1 MGIIQTIKRWWDSLW
16 QKEAQDRFGVETIE
30 SDVMKAALNDWV
42 NIYQGKPDWTLP
54 DDKGNIDIESF
65 NFAKKLCNETA
76 RLTTL
81 ALGITVEGSA
91 RAEWINGF
99 MESYISRMKNEECE
113 KACAF
118 GYIILKP
125 NGEGID
131 YVMPWDFCPT
141 HQTDGKIDG
150 GIFFDH
156 YHKPGDKWHYTRLEW
171 QRFED
176 VSADVRIF
184 RITNKTYRA
193 TGSNGIGQ
201 ECNIKETVWA
211 NLQEDAAYENIE
223 QPLFSIF
230 KMPLSNNI
238 DMSSPLGVSIFSNAQ
253 KELKS
258 LDIAWTRLED
268 EIFDSQK
275 QIFLGDALIDDPN
288 MAHMRNY
295 ATNGVVD
302 KIGRKM
308 PRYVR
313 LIPGGNS
320 GEEYRE
326 VNPALQA
333 ADRLSGID
341 HFLNLVGVKCGYSTG
356 QFVLNGRSGQM
367 TATQVEADDRETIQL
382 ITQIRDSL
390 KVATDGLIYALDK
403 WADIYNLAPI
413 GVYEVAYDF
422 DDITVN
428 KEEDKLFELQLANQG
443 YMSKARYLVRHLG
456 MTEDE
461 AAAMVAEASL
471 ESMGSE
477 QGGLFGD
484 EFYNSQKEQSQ
495 EKESESRSSGLNGA
509 QTQSLIS
516 IIQQLS
522 AGTITEGQAIN
533 LIATAIGISKEEA
546 RKILAGET

>member
-16 QKEAQDRFGVETIE
+16 KREAQDKFGVETIE

-54 DDKGNIDIESF
+54 DDRGNIDIESF

-81 ALGITVEGSA
+81 ALGITVEGSV
-91 RAEWINGF
+91 RADWLNAF

-118 GYIILKP
+118 GYIVLKP

-141 HQTDGKIDG
+141 HATDSKIDG

-156 YHKPGDKWHYTRLEW
+156 YHEPGDKWYYTRLEW

-176 VSADVRIF
+176 VSEDVRIF
-184 RITNKTYRA
+184 RITNRTYKA
-193 TGSNGIGQ
+193 TGANGIGQ

-211 NLQEDAAYENIE
+211 NLQEDVAYENIE
-223 QPLFSIF
+223 QPLFSVF

-238 DMSSPLGVSIFSNAQ
+238 DMGSPLGVSIFSNAQ

-275 QIFLGDALIDDPN
+275 ITFLGDMLIDEP
-288 MAHMRNY
+288 
-295 ATNGVVD
+295 G
-302 KIGRKM
+302 K
-308 PRYVR
+308 PVR
-313 LIPGGNS
+313 SRFAPGGAADKTGKALPRHVRILPGS
-320 GEEYRE
+320 TTGDEYHE
-326 VNPALQA
+326 VNPAMQT

-356 QFVLNGRSGQM
+356 QFVLNGRTGHV
-367 TATQVEADDRETIQL
+367 TATQVEADDRETIQY
-382 ITQIRDSL
+382 IKQIRDSFQS
-390 KVATDGLIYALDK
+390 ATDGLIYALDK
-403 WADIYNLAPI
+403 YADIYNLAPV
-413 GVYEVAYDF
+413 GAYEVNYDF
-422 DDITVN
+422 GDITYN
-428 KEEDKLFELQLANQG
+428 WEEDRARHWQYVQAGKYPLWMYYRDFEG
-443 YMSKARYLVRHLG
+443 MSK
-456 MTEDE
+456 ED
-461 AAAMVAEASL
+461 AKAVAAEAQ
-471 ESMGSE
+471 SE
-477 QGGLFGD
+477 NEPKGGLFG
-484 EFYNSQKEQSQ
+484 
-495 EKESESRSSGLNGA
+495 
-509 QTQSLIS
+509 
-516 IIQQLS
+516 
-522 AGTITEGQAIN
+522 
-533 LIATAIGISKEEA
+533 EE
-546 RKILAGET
+546 

>member
-1 MGIIQTIKRWWDSLW
+1 MW
-16 QKEAQDRFGVETIE
+16 QKEAQDKFGVETIE
-30 SDVMKAALNDWV
+30 SYVMKAALNDWV

-54 DDKGNIDIESF
+54 DEKGNVDIESF

-91 RAEWINGF
+91 RADWINGF
-99 MESYISRMKNEECE
+99 MESYIARMKNEECE

-141 HQTDGKIDG
+141 HATDGKVDG

-156 YHKPGDKWHYTRLEW
+156 YHEPGDKWYYTRLEW

-176 VSADVRIF
+176 VSEDVRIF
-184 RITNKTYRA
+184 RITNKTYKA
-193 TGSNGIGQ
+193 TGLKGIGQ

-211 NLQEDAAYENIE
+211 NLQEDVAYENIE

-238 DMSSPLGVSIFSNAQ
+238 DMNSPLGVSIFSNAQ

-275 QIFLGDALIDDPN
+275 ITFLGDMLIDEPGRPVRSRF
-288 MAHMRNY
+288 APGG
-295 ATNGVVD
+295 AVD
-302 KIGRKM
+302 KTGKAL
-308 PRYVR
+308 PRHVR
-313 LIPGGNS
+313 ILPGTSEGD
-320 GEEYRE
+320 EYHE
-326 VNPALQA
+326 VNPALQT

-356 QFVLNGRSGQM
+356 QFVLNGRSGVV
-367 TATQVEADDRETIQL
+367 TATQVESDDRETIQY
-382 ITQIRDSL
+382 IKQIRDSL
-390 KVATDGLIYALDK
+390 QSATDGLIYALDK
-403 WADIYNLAPI
+403 WADIYNLAPV
-413 GVYEVAYDF
+413 GVYEVNYDF
-422 DDITVN
+422 GDIVYN
-428 KEEDKLFELQLANQG
+428 YEDDKLRHWQYVQAGKYPLWMYYVKFEG
-443 YMSKARYLVRHLG
+443 MSEEEAKAV
-456 MTEDE
+456 
-461 AAAMVAEASL
+461 AAEAKT
-471 ESMGSE
+471 ENE
-477 QGGLFGD
+477 PQEGLFG
-484 EFYNSQKEQSQ
+484 
-495 EKESESRSSGLNGA
+495 
-509 QTQSLIS
+509 
-516 IIQQLS
+516 
-522 AGTITEGQAIN
+522 
-533 LIATAIGISKEEA
+533 EE
-546 RKILAGET
+546 

>member
-16 QKEAQDRFGVETIE
+16 QKEAQDKFGVETIE
-30 SDVMKAALNDWV
+30 SDVMKAALTDWV

-54 DDKGNIDIESF
+54 DDKGNVDIESF

-91 RAEWINGF
+91 RADWINGF
-99 MESYISRMKNEECE
+99 MESYIARMKNEECE

-141 HQTDGKIDG
+141 HATDGKVDG

-156 YHKPGDKWHYTRLEW
+156 YHEPGDKWYYTRLEW

-176 VSADVRIF
+176 VAEDVRIF
-184 RITNKTYRA
+184 RITNRTYKA
-193 TGSNGIGQ
+193 TGANVIGQ

-211 NLQEDAAYENIE
+211 NLQEDIAYENVE

-275 QIFLGDALIDDPN
+275 KVFAGDMLIDEPGKPVRSRYT
-288 MAHMRNY
+288 A
-295 ATNGVVD
+295 NGAVD
-302 KIGRKM
+302 KAGKPL
-308 PRYVR
+308 PRY
-313 LIPGGNS
+313 LHILPGSTTGD
-320 GEEYRE
+320 EYHE
-326 VNPALQA
+326 VNPALQT

-356 QFVLNGRSGQM
+356 QFVLNGRSGVV
-367 TATQVEADDRETIQL
+367 TATQVESDDRETIQY
-382 ITQIRDSL
+382 IKQIRDSL
-390 KVATDGLIYALDK
+390 QSATDGLIYALDK
-403 WADIYNLAPI
+403 WADIYNLAPV
-413 GVYEVAYDF
+413 GVYEVNYDF
-422 DDITVN
+422 GDIVYN
-428 KEEDKLFELQLANQG
+428 YEDDKLRHWQYVQAGKYPLWMYYVKFEG
-443 YMSKARYLVRHLG
+443 MS
-456 MTEDE
+456 EDE
-461 AAAMVAEASL
+461 AKAVAAEAK
-471 ESMGSE
+471 SE
-477 QGGLFGD
+477 NEPQEGLFG
-484 EFYNSQKEQSQ
+484 
-495 EKESESRSSGLNGA
+495 
-509 QTQSLIS
+509 
-516 IIQQLS
+516 
-522 AGTITEGQAIN
+522 
-533 LIATAIGISKEEA
+533 EE
-546 RKILAGET
+546 

>member
-1 MGIIQTIKRWWDSLW
+1 MGIIQSIKRWWDSLW
-16 QKEAQDRFGVETIE
+16 QKEAQDKFGVETIE
-30 SDVMKAALNDWV
+30 SDVMKAALTDWV
-42 NIYQGKPDWTLP
+42 NIYQGKPDWALP
-54 DDKGNIDIESF
+54 DDKGNVDIESF

-91 RAEWINGF
+91 RADWIDGF
-99 MESYISRMKNEECE
+99 MESYIARMKNEECE

-141 HQTDGKIDG
+141 HSTDGKVDG

-156 YHKPGDKWHYTRLEW
+156 YHEPGDKWYYTRLEW

-176 VSADVRIF
+176 VSEDVRIF
-184 RITNKTYRA
+184 RITNRTYKA
-193 TGSNGIGQ
+193 TGANGIGQ

-211 NLQEDAAYENIE
+211 RYLEDVAYENIE

-275 QIFLGDALIDDPN
+275 QVLLGDALIDEPGKPVRSKYT
-288 MAHMRNY
+288 A
-295 ATNGVVD
+295 NGVVD
-302 KIGRKM
+302 KTGKTM

-313 LIPGGNS
+313 IIPGSTLGD
-320 GEEYRE
+320 EYHE
-326 VNPALQA
+326 INPALQT

-356 QFVLNGRSGQM
+356 QFVLNGRTGHV
-367 TATQVEADDRETIQL
+367 TATQVEADDRETIQY
-382 ITQIRDSL
+382 IKQIRDSFQA
-390 KVATDGLIYALDK
+390 ATDALIYALDK
-403 WADIYNLAPI
+403 YADIYSLAPV
-413 GVYEVAYDF
+413 GVYEVNYDF
-422 DDITVN
+422 GDITYN
-428 KEEDKLFELQLANQG
+428 WEEDRARHWQYVTLGKYPLWMYYVKFE
-443 YMSKARYLVRHLG
+443 G
-456 MTEDE
+456 MTEEE
-461 AAAMVAEASL
+461 AKAVAAEAKT
-471 ESMGSE
+471 ENE
-477 QGGLFGD
+477 PQEGLFG
-484 EFYNSQKEQSQ
+484 
-495 EKESESRSSGLNGA
+495 
-509 QTQSLIS
+509 
-516 IIQQLS
+516 
-522 AGTITEGQAIN
+522 
-533 LIATAIGISKEEA
+533 EE
-546 RKILAGET
+546 

>member
-16 QKEAQDRFGVETIE
+16 QKEAQDKFGVETIE

-91 RAEWINGF
+91 RADWINGF
-99 MESYISRMKNEECE
+99 MESYIARMKNEECE

-118 GYIILKP
+118 GYIVLKP

-141 HQTDGKIDG
+141 HATDGKVDG

-156 YHKPGDKWHYTRLEW
+156 YHEQGNKWYYTRLEW
-171 QRFED
+171 QRFEEALD
-176 VSADVRIF
+176 GTKVF
-184 RITNKTYRA
+184 RITNKTYKS
-193 TGSNGIGQ
+193 TGANVIGQ
-201 ECNIKETVWA
+201 ECNIDETVWSNYA
-211 NLQEDAAYENIE
+211 DDRAWYDMTK
-223 QPLFSIF
+223 PLFSIF
-230 KMPLSNNI
+230 KMPTSNNI
-238 DMSSPLGVSIFSNAQ
+238 DMNSPLGVSIFSNAQ

-275 QIFLGDALIDDPN
+275 ITFLGDMLIDEPGKPV
-288 MAHMRNY
+288 RNRF
-295 ATNGVVD
+295 APGGAVD
-302 KIGRKM
+302 KTGKSL
-308 PRYVR
+308 PRHVR
-313 LIPGGNS
+313 ILPGSTTGD
-320 GEEYRE
+320 EYHE
-326 VNPALQA
+326 VNPALQT

-356 QFVLNGRSGQM
+356 QFVLNGRTGHV

-382 ITQIRDSL
+382 ITQIRASL
-390 KVATDGLIYALDK
+390 QVATDGLIYALDK
-403 WADIYNLAPI
+403 LADIYNLVPV
-413 GVYEVAYDF
+413 GVYEVAYKF

-443 YMSKARYLVRHLG
+443 YMSKARYLVRNLK
-456 MTEDE
+456 MTDTDAEKMVQEAIDE
-461 AAAMVAEASL
+461 AKKREPD
-471 ESMGSE
+471 EE
-477 QGGLFGD
+477 NRLF
-484 EFYNSQKEQSQ
+484 
-495 EKESESRSSGLNGA
+495 
-509 QTQSLIS
+509 
-516 IIQQLS
+516 
-522 AGTITEGQAIN
+522 
-533 LIATAIGISKEEA
+533 
-546 RKILAGET
+546 

>member
-1 MGIIQTIKRWWDSLW
+1 MW
-16 QKEAQDRFGVETIE
+16 QKEAQDKFNVETIE

-91 RAEWINGF
+91 RADWINGF
-99 MESYISRMKNEECE
+99 MESYIARMKNEECE

-141 HQTDGKIDG
+141 HATDGKVDG

-156 YHKPGDKWHYTRLEW
+156 YHEPGDKWYYTRLEW
-171 QRFED
+171 QRFEEWR
-176 VSADVRIF
+176 VPMQNDVRLY
-184 RITNKTYRA
+184 RITNKAYRA
-193 TGSNGIGQ
+193 TGANGIGQ

-211 NLQEDAAYENIE
+211 RYLEDAAYENIE

-275 QIFLGDALIDDPN
+275 ITFLGDMLIDEPGRPVRSRF
-288 MAHMRNY
+288 APGG
-295 ATNGVVD
+295 AVD
-302 KIGRKM
+302 KTGKAL
-308 PRYVR
+308 PRHVR
-313 LIPGGNS
+313 ILPGTSEGD
-320 GEEYRE
+320 EYHE
-326 VNPALQA
+326 VNPALQT

-356 QFVLNGRSGQM
+356 QFVLNGRTGHV
-367 TATQVEADDRETIQL
+367 TATQVEADDRETIQY
-382 ITQIRDSL
+382 IKQIRDSFQT
-390 KVATDGLIYALDK
+390 ATDGLIYALDK
-403 WADIYNLAPI
+403 YADIYSLAPV
-413 GVYEVAYDF
+413 GVYDVNYDF
-422 DDITVN
+422 GDITYN
-428 KEEDKLFELQLANQG
+428 WEEDRARHYQYVRQGEYPLWMYYVKFEG
-443 YMSKARYLVRHLG
+443 MS
-456 MTEDE
+456 EDE
-461 AAAMVAEASL
+461 AKAVTAEAK
-471 ESMGSE
+471 SE
-477 QGGLFGD
+477 NEPKEGLFG
-484 EFYNSQKEQSQ
+484 
-495 EKESESRSSGLNGA
+495 
-509 QTQSLIS
+509 
-516 IIQQLS
+516 
-522 AGTITEGQAIN
+522 
-533 LIATAIGISKEEA
+533 EE
-546 RKILAGET
+546 

>member
-1 MGIIQTIKRWWDSLW
+1 MW
-16 QKEAQDRFGVETIE
+16 QKEAQDKFGAETIE

-54 DDKGNIDIESF
+54 DDKGNVDIESF

-91 RAEWINGF
+91 RADWINGF
-99 MESYISRMKNEECE
+99 MESYIARMKNEECE

-118 GYIILKP
+118 GYIVLKP

-141 HQTDGKIDG
+141 HQTDGKVDG

-156 YHKPGDKWHYTRLEW
+156 YHEPGNKWYYTRLEW

-176 VSADVRIF
+176 ISEDVRIF
-184 RITNKTYRA
+184 RITNRTYKA
-193 TGSNGIGQ
+193 TGANGIGQ

-211 NLQEDAAYENIE
+211 NLQEDVAYENIE

-275 QIFLGDALIDDPN
+275 ITFLGDMLIDEPGRPVRSRF
-288 MAHMRNY
+288 APGG
-295 ATNGVVD
+295 AVD
-302 KIGRKM
+302 KTGKAL
-308 PRYVR
+308 PRWAR
-313 LIPGGNS
+313 ILPGSNTGD
-320 GEEYRE
+320 EYHE
-326 VNPALQA
+326 VNPALQT

-356 QFVLNGRSGQM
+356 QFVLNGRTGHV
-367 TATQVEADDRETIQL
+367 TATQVEADDRETIQY
-382 ITQIRDSL
+382 IKQIRDSFQT
-390 KVATDGLIYALDK
+390 ATDGLIYALDK
-403 WADIYNLAPI
+403 YADIYSLAPV
-413 GVYEVAYDF
+413 GVYEVNYDF
-422 DDITVN
+422 GDITYN
-428 KEEDKLFELQLANQG
+428 WEEDRARHWQYVTLGKYPLWLYYVKFEG
-443 YMSKARYLVRHLG
+443 MSEEEAKAV
-456 MTEDE
+456 
-461 AAAMVAEASL
+461 AAEAK
-471 ESMGSE
+471 SE
-477 QGGLFGD
+477 NGPKDGLFG
-484 EFYNSQKEQSQ
+484 
-495 EKESESRSSGLNGA
+495 
-509 QTQSLIS
+509 
-516 IIQQLS
+516 
-522 AGTITEGQAIN
+522 
-533 LIATAIGISKEEA
+533 EE
-546 RKILAGET
+546 

>member
-1 MGIIQTIKRWWDSLW
+1 MW
-16 QKEAQDRFGVETIE
+16 QKEAQDKFGVETIE
-30 SDVMKAALNDWV
+30 SDVMKAALTDWV

-54 DDKGNIDIESF
+54 DDEGNVDIESF

-91 RAEWINGF
+91 RADWINGF
-99 MESYISRMKNEECE
+99 MESYIARMKNEECE

-141 HQTDGKIDG
+141 HATDGKVDG

-156 YHKPGDKWHYTRLEW
+156 YHEPGDKWYYTRLEW

-176 VSADVRIF
+176 VSEDVRIF
-184 RITNKTYRA
+184 RITNKTYKA
-193 TGSNGIGQ
+193 TGLKGIGQ

-211 NLQEDAAYENIE
+211 NLQEDVAYENIE

-238 DMSSPLGVSIFSNAQ
+238 DMNSPLGVSIFSNAQ

-275 QIFLGDALIDDPN
+275 ITFLGDMLIDEPGKPVRSRFVPGG
-288 MAHMRNY
+288 A
-295 ATNGVVD
+295 VD
-302 KIGRKM
+302 KTGKAL
-308 PRYVR
+308 PRHVR
-313 LIPGGNS
+313 ILPGTSEGD
-320 GEEYRE
+320 EYHE
-326 VNPALQA
+326 VNPALQT

-356 QFVLNGRSGQM
+356 QFVLNGRTGHV
-367 TATQVEADDRETIQL
+367 TATQVEADDRETIQY
-382 ITQIRDSL
+382 IKQIRDSFQT
-390 KVATDGLIYALDK
+390 ATDGLIYALDK
-403 WADIYNLAPI
+403 YADIYSLAPV
-413 GVYEVAYDF
+413 GVYEINYDF
-422 DDITVN
+422 GDITYN
-428 KEEDKLFELQLANQG
+428 WEEDRSRHWGYVMQGKYPLWLYYVKFEGMSEEDAKLL
-443 YMSKARYLVRHLG
+443 
-456 MTEDE
+456 
-461 AAAMVAEASL
+461 VAEAKT
-471 ESMGSE
+471 ENE
-477 QGGLFGD
+477 PDDRLFG
-484 EFYNSQKEQSQ
+484 
-495 EKESESRSSGLNGA
+495 
-509 QTQSLIS
+509 
-516 IIQQLS
+516 
-522 AGTITEGQAIN
+522 
-533 LIATAIGISKEEA
+533 EE
-546 RKILAGET
+546 

>member
-1 MGIIQTIKRWWDSLW
+1 MGLIQTIKRWWDSLW
-16 QKEAQDRFGVETIE
+16 QKEAQDKFGVETIE

-91 RAEWINGF
+91 RADWINGF

-141 HQTDGKIDG
+141 HATDGKVDG

-156 YHKPGDKWHYTRLEW
+156 YHEPWDKWYYTRLEW

-176 VSADVRIF
+176 VSEDVRIF
-184 RITNKTYRA
+184 RITNRTYKA
-193 TGSNGIGQ
+193 TGANGIGQ

-211 NLQEDAAYENIE
+211 NLQEDIAYENIE

-238 DMSSPLGVSIFSNAQ
+238 DMNSPLGVSIFSNAQ

-275 QIFLGDALIDDPN
+275 ITFLGDMLIDEPGKPVRSRFVPGG
-288 MAHMRNY
+288 A
-295 ATNGVVD
+295 VD
-302 KIGRKM
+302 KTGKAL
-308 PRYVR
+308 PRHVR
-313 LIPGGNS
+313 ILPGTSEGD
-320 GEEYRE
+320 EYHE
-326 VNPALQA
+326 VNPALQT

-356 QFVLNGRSGQM
+356 QFVLNGRTGHV
-367 TATQVEADDRETIQL
+367 TATQVEADDRETIQY
-382 ITQIRDSL
+382 IKQIRDSFQT
-390 KVATDGLIYALDK
+390 ATDGLIYALDK
-403 WADIYNLAPI
+403 YADIYNLAPV
-413 GVYEVAYDF
+413 GVYEVNYDF
-422 DDITVN
+422 GDITYN
-428 KEEDKLFELQLANQG
+428 WEEDRARHWQYVTLGKYPLWMYYVKFE
-443 YMSKARYLVRHLG
+443 G
-456 MTEDE
+456 MAEDE
-461 AAAMVAEASL
+461 AKKMVAEAKSAN
-471 ESMGSE
+471 EPE
-477 QGGLFGD
+477 KGLFG
-484 EFYNSQKEQSQ
+484 
-495 EKESESRSSGLNGA
+495 
-509 QTQSLIS
+509 
-516 IIQQLS
+516 
-522 AGTITEGQAIN
+522 
-533 LIATAIGISKEEA
+533 EE
-546 RKILAGET
+546 

>member
-1 MGIIQTIKRWWDSLW
+1 MGIIQTIKRWWEALW
-16 QKEAQDRFGVETIE
+16 QKEAQDKFGVETIE

-54 DDKGNIDIESF
+54 DDKGDIDIESF

-81 ALGITVEGSA
+81 ALGITVDGSA
-91 RAEWINGF
+91 RADWINGF
-99 MESYISRMKNEECE
+99 MESYIARMKNEECE

-141 HQTDGKIDG
+141 HATDGKIDG

-156 YHKPGDKWHYTRLEW
+156 YHEPGDKWYYTRLEW

-176 VSADVRIF
+176 VSEDVRIF
-184 RITNKTYRA
+184 RITNKTYKA
-193 TGSNGIGQ
+193 TGANGIGQ

-211 NLQEDAAYENIE
+211 NLQEDVAYENIE

-275 QIFLGDALIDDPN
+275 ITFLGDMLIDEPGRSVRSRFSPGG
-288 MAHMRNY
+288 A
-295 ATNGVVD
+295 VD
-302 KIGRKM
+302 KTGKAL
-308 PRYVR
+308 PRHVR
-313 LIPGGNS
+313 ILPGSTTGD
-320 GEEYRE
+320 EYHE
-326 VNPALQA
+326 VNPALQT

-356 QFVLNGRSGQM
+356 QFVLNGRTGHV
-367 TATQVEADDRETIQL
+367 TATQVEADDRETIQY
-382 ITQIRDSL
+382 IKQIRDSFQT
-390 KVATDGLIYALDK
+390 ATDGLIYALDK
-403 WADIYNLAPI
+403 YADIYSLAPV
-413 GVYEVAYDF
+413 GVYEVNYDF
-422 DDITVN
+422 GDITYN
-428 KEEDKLFELQLANQG
+428 WEEDRARHWQYVTLGKYPLWLYYVKFEG
-443 YMSKARYLVRHLG
+443 MSEEEAKAV
-456 MTEDE
+456 
-461 AAAMVAEASL
+461 AAEAK
-471 ESMGSE
+471 SE
-477 QGGLFGD
+477 NKPKEGLFG
-484 EFYNSQKEQSQ
+484 
-495 EKESESRSSGLNGA
+495 
-509 QTQSLIS
+509 
-516 IIQQLS
+516 
-522 AGTITEGQAIN
+522 
-533 LIATAIGISKEEA
+533 EE
-546 RKILAGET
+546 

>member
-16 QKEAQDRFGVETIE
+16 QKEAQDKFGVETIE

-54 DDKGNIDIESF
+54 DDRGNVDIESF

-91 RAEWINGF
+91 RADWINGF
-99 MESYISRMKNEECE
+99 MESYIARMKNEECE

-141 HQTDGKIDG
+141 HATDGKIDG

-156 YHKPGDKWHYTRLEW
+156 YHEPGDKWYYTRLEW

-176 VSADVRIF
+176 VSEDVRIF

-193 TGSNGIGQ
+193 TGANGIGQ

-211 NLQEDAAYENIE
+211 NLQEDVAYENIE
-223 QPLFSIF
+223 HPLFSIF

-238 DMSSPLGVSIFSNAQ
+238 DMSSPLGASIFSNAQ
-253 KELKS
+253 KELKG

-275 QIFLGDALIDDPN
+275 ITFLGDMLIDEPGRPVKSRF
-288 MAHMRNY
+288 APGG
-295 ATNGVVD
+295 AVD
-302 KIGRKM
+302 KTGKAL
-308 PRYVR
+308 PRHVR
-313 LIPGGNS
+313 ILPGSTTGD
-320 GEEYRE
+320 EYHE
-326 VNPALQA
+326 VNPALQT

-356 QFVLNGRSGQM
+356 QFVLNGRTGHV
-367 TATQVEADDRETIQL
+367 TATQVEADDRETIQY
-382 ITQIRDSL
+382 IKQIRDSFQT
-390 KVATDGLIYALDK
+390 ATDGLIYALDK
-403 WADIYNLAPI
+403 YADIYNLAPV
-413 GVYEVAYDF
+413 GVYEVNYDF
-422 DDITVN
+422 GDITYN
-428 KEEDKLFELQLANQG
+428 WEEDRARHWQYVTMGKYPIWLYYVKFEG
-443 YMSKARYLVRHLG
+443 MSEEEAKAV
-456 MTEDE
+456 
-461 AAAMVAEASL
+461 AAEAK
-471 ESMGSE
+471 SE
-477 QGGLFGD
+477 NEPKDGLFG
-484 EFYNSQKEQSQ
+484 
-495 EKESESRSSGLNGA
+495 
-509 QTQSLIS
+509 
-516 IIQQLS
+516 
-522 AGTITEGQAIN
+522 
-533 LIATAIGISKEEA
+533 EE
-546 RKILAGET
+546 

>member
-1 MGIIQTIKRWWDSLW
+1 MW
-16 QKEAQDRFGVETIE
+16 QKEAQDKFGVETIE

-54 DDKGNIDIESF
+54 DDRGNIDIESF

-91 RAEWINGF
+91 RADWINSF
-99 MESYISRMKNEECE
+99 MESYIARMKNEECE

-141 HQTDGKIDG
+141 HETDGKIDG

-156 YHKPGDKWHYTRLEW
+156 YHEPGDKWYYTRLEW

-176 VSADVRIF
+176 VSEDVRIF
-184 RITNKTYRA
+184 RITNKTYKA
-193 TGSNGIGQ
+193 TGANGIGK

-211 NLQEDAAYENIE
+211 NLQEDVAYENIE

-275 QIFLGDALIDDPN
+275 ITFLGDMLIDEPGRPVRSRFSPGG
-288 MAHMRNY
+288 A
-295 ATNGVVD
+295 VD
-302 KIGRKM
+302 KTGKAL
-308 PRYVR
+308 PRWAR
-313 LIPGGNS
+313 ILPGSNTGD
-320 GEEYRE
+320 EYHE
-326 VNPALQA
+326 VNPALQT

-403 WADIYNLAPI
+403 WADIYNLAPV

-456 MTEDE
+456 MTEEE
-461 AAAMVAEASL
+461 AAAMVAEAQAEQPEEE
-471 ESMGSE
+471 ES
-477 QGGLFGD
+477 LFG
-484 EFYNSQKEQSQ
+484 KE
-495 EKESESRSSGLNGA
+495 
-509 QTQSLIS
+509 
-516 IIQQLS
+516 
-522 AGTITEGQAIN
+522 
-533 LIATAIGISKEEA
+533 
-546 RKILAGET
+546 

>member
-16 QKEAQDRFGVETIE
+16 QKEAQDKFGVETIE

-42 NIYQGKPDWTLP
+42 NIYQGKPDWALP
-54 DDKGNIDIESF
+54 DDKGNVDIESF

-91 RAEWINGF
+91 RADWINGF
-99 MESYISRMKNEECE
+99 MESYIARMKNEECE

-141 HQTDGKIDG
+141 HATDGKVDG

-156 YHKPGDKWHYTRLEW
+156 HHEPGDKWYYTRLEW

-176 VSADVRIF
+176 VSEDVRIF
-184 RITNKTYRA
+184 RITNRTYKA
-193 TGSNGIGQ
+193 TGANGIGQ

-211 NLQEDAAYENIE
+211 NLQEDIAYENIE

-238 DMSSPLGVSIFSNAQ
+238 DMSSPLGVSIFSNAL

-275 QIFLGDALIDDPN
+275 ITFLGDMLIDEPGRPVRSRF
-288 MAHMRNY
+288 APGG
-295 ATNGVVD
+295 AVD
-302 KIGRKM
+302 KTGKAL
-308 PRYVR
+308 PRHVR
-313 LIPGGNS
+313 ILPGSTEGD
-320 GEEYRE
+320 EYHE
-326 VNPALQA
+326 VNPALQT

-356 QFVLNGRSGQM
+356 QFVLNGRTGHV
-367 TATQVEADDRETIQL
+367 TATQVESDDRETIQL
-382 ITQIRDSL
+382 IKQIRDSL
-390 KVATDGLIYALDK
+390 QVATDGLIYALDK
-403 WADIYNLAPI
+403 YADIYNLSPV
-413 GVYEVAYDF
+413 GVYEVTYNF
-422 DDITVN
+422 QDITYSW
-428 KEEDKLFELQLANQG
+428 EEDRLRHWQYVQAGKYPLWMYYMNFEGFSEEEA
-443 YMSKARYLVRHLG
+443 KAV
-456 MTEDE
+456 
-461 AAAMVAEASL
+461 AAEAKTENEPQEEGL
-471 ESMGSE
+471 GSV
-477 QGGLFGD
+477 
-484 EFYNSQKEQSQ
+484 YK
-495 EKESESRSSGLNGA
+495 
-509 QTQSLIS
+509 
-516 IIQQLS
+516 
-522 AGTITEGQAIN
+522 
-533 LIATAIGISKEEA
+533 
-546 RKILAGET
+546 

>member
-16 QKEAQDRFGVETIE
+16 QKEAQDKFGVETIE

-91 RAEWINGF
+91 RADWINGF
-99 MESYISRMKNEECE
+99 MESYIARMKNEECE

-141 HQTDGKIDG
+141 HATDGKVDG

-156 YHKPGDKWHYTRLEW
+156 YHEPGDKWYYTRLEW

-176 VSADVRIF
+176 VSEDVRIF
-184 RITNKTYRA
+184 RITNKTYKA
-193 TGSNGIGQ
+193 TGANGIGQ

-211 NLQEDAAYENIE
+211 NLQEDIAYENIE

-275 QIFLGDALIDDPN
+275 ITFLGDMLIDEPGRPVKSRF
-288 MAHMRNY
+288 APGG
-295 ATNGVVD
+295 AVD
-302 KIGRKM
+302 KTGKAL
-308 PRYVR
+308 PRHVR
-313 LIPGGNS
+313 ILPGSTTGD
-320 GEEYRE
+320 EYHE
-326 VNPALQA
+326 VNPALQT

-356 QFVLNGRSGQM
+356 QFVLNGRTGHV
-367 TATQVEADDRETIQL
+367 TATQVEADDRETIQY
-382 ITQIRDSL
+382 IKQIRDSFQA
-390 KVATDGLIYALDK
+390 ATDGLIYALDK
-403 WADIYNLAPI
+403 YADIYSLSPV
-413 GVYEVAYDF
+413 GVYEVNYDF
-422 DDITVN
+422 GDITYN
-428 KEEDKLFELQLANQG
+428 WEEDRARHWQYVTLGKYPLWMYYVKFEG
-443 YMSKARYLVRHLG
+443 MSEEEAKAV
-456 MTEDE
+456 
-461 AAAMVAEASL
+461 AAEAKT
-471 ESMGSE
+471 ENE
-477 QGGLFGD
+477 PQEGLFG
-484 EFYNSQKEQSQ
+484 
-495 EKESESRSSGLNGA
+495 
-509 QTQSLIS
+509 
-516 IIQQLS
+516 
-522 AGTITEGQAIN
+522 
-533 LIATAIGISKEEA
+533 EE
-546 RKILAGET
+546 